1 MQHDIQTDKQ
11 RRLDEALAPVELT
24 ADLTT
29 APTPTATVTRRR
41 SSKARRNLQTTIA
54 QIDTLF
60 PALADKPSKQA
71 DLLCEKASAVK
82 TLLSL
87 EAEDRETEQ
96 DTRAKELEQQHATD
110 THEIAELR
118 KQNRELQTL
127 ASTRKVVTV
136 SDPNHAAVKEER
148 DALQSIVALLA
159 ATLLDSVTED
169 ARAQTAVRV
178 AQSCKCRR
186 VVELFCKLT
195 HIDCGNLSGYLSYTE
210 SALSALRGSQ
220 TAKDS
225 NVVLARAVL
234 AVKYPAPAK
243 PQAPVF
249 VPDHRSGEEKL
260 ADAKKQT
267 RQSWQ

>member
-1 MQHDIQTDKQ
+1 MKSLKAVKEIRATLSQM
-11 RRLDEALAPVELT
+11 DEALRLSELG
-24 ADLTT
+24 A
-29 APTPTATVTRRR
+29 
-41 SSKARRNLQTTIA
+41 
-54 QIDTLF
+54 
-60 PALADKPSKQA
+60 KQRA
-71 DLLCEKASAVK
+71 DLLAEKSKLLV
-82 TLLSL
+82 TLLSY
-87 EAEDRETEQ
+87 EREDADSDATRRIEEVQSELAVSAAKVTEL
-96 DTRAKELEQQHATD
+96 T
-110 THEIAELR
+110 

-127 ASTRKVVTV
+127 ASTRQVVTV

-195 HIDCGNLSGYLSYTE
+195 HIDCGNLNGYLSYTE
-210 SALSALRGSQ
+210 SALSALRGLQ
-220 TAKDS
+220 TAKHS

-234 AVKYPAPAK
+234 AVKYPAPVK
-243 PQAPVF
+243 NGAPAF
-249 VPDHRSGEEKL
+249 IPDTRSADEKL
-260 ADAKKQT
+260 RDAKAQT